1 MICFTRIPLKDFIKK
16 HNPQEPKKE
25 TIENFEKE
33 INNLLENAPKQD
45 DEEFQKNEINKFLKN
60 TYGYDCNTYKKVDSA
75 IYVDGEVRVLIEVKA
90 LNNRNEFP
98 KNRENPISKAFCQM
112 VLYFL
117 EEIEKEKNNSLK
129 HTIICNAHEFF
140 LFDCKDLLFLKEDKR
155 IKDFY
160 KKCAKKEGTDSSKPK
175 FYKDLEQ
182 YLQEDF
188 QGELRYTHF
197 NLSNYDPK
205 ELPLIYQVLS
215 QEVLL
220 KQRKTLDANTLN
232 KDFYEELLYILGL
245 EEQNDKG
252 KILIKPSRTQN
263 SLSAALKK
271 KYENLDDEEVMAL
284 LIAWNNRI
292 LFLRLLESL
301 LISFKHFEKPF
312 LTTENFKD
320 FNALNTLFFEVLAKK
335 NSERSL
341 NKEDKILE
349 KIPYLNSSLFD
360 QTPLELKGHEIR
372 LLENKKLELYQNSVL
387 KKHENYQEKKEL
399 PLLKYLFEFLR
410 LYKFTTT
417 PKDIKDNT
425 DTSESRLINPSVLGL
440 VFEKLNGYKEGSFY
454 TPSFI
459 TSYMCKESITPIV
472 LDKFNAIY
480 QWDCENLKALREKID
495 RNFSNEKAKEY
506 LNTLLT
512 LRICDPAVGSG
523 HFLVSALNEMVLIAY
538 ELGLIASLYRHE
550 LRLENDEIIIHH
562 AQTGEI
568 FNYKKPHS
576 ENDPHHQI
584 QKELFELK
592 KDIIEN
598 CLFGVDINPNSC
610 EITKLRLW
618 IELLKYSYYIFEK
631 GKNTNN
637 LETLPNIDINI
648 KCANSLVSRFA
659 LKDKALL
666 KTEKNKNLE
675 YYIAE
680 YKELVKIYKD
690 PKILESLTR
699 PIKDSNAVRKYAKE
713 RLYQELAQNP
723 NKDFKK
729 ALNDRIEKIKEAF
742 KLTLEPPQKE
752 LKFKKFLKEH
762 LELYGK
768 SILEEA
774 NDNGLELEALALEK
788 KMAHEGL
795 FHDYTPYPKLD
806 KTDKVV
812 GLEHF
817 NRYVLTSY
825 KDLQDE
831 NERYANALEWR
842 FEFPEVLN
850 DEGDF
855 LGFDCIIG
863 NPPYIRQEHIK
874 DLKPLL
880 QKQYQDFY
888 NSTADIY
895 TYFFA
900 LAYHLLKEKGFNAF
914 ITSNKYARAK
924 YGAKLR
930 ELLLKKTTLV
940 SYMEL
945 NALKVFESAAV
956 DTSIMSFIKQ
966 TPPKES
972 DFEYYEPTPNDKDDL
987 KSTPHLPMKQNALS
1001 TESFIFANATLLDL
1015 RDKIESVGTP
1025 LKDWDIQINYGIKT
1039 GANEAFI
1046 IPTEKREE
1054 ILKNC
1059 DDAQKDERGM
1069 SERERTKE
1077 LIKPI
1082 LRGKDIKRYSY
1093 EWADLWVII
1102 AKFGSHEF
1110 LEVEYPT
1117 IYNHLLQ
1124 YKDQLEQRGQCRYS
1138 RGPQNSNKPYP
1149 GQHHWLELDNNP
1161 KDSYLQD
1168 FEKEKIVYGEIVQE
1182 PRFYLD
1188 NGECELGVFYAE
1200 ATSFILTGEHLRYLL
1215 GMLHSKLITFA
1226 FKTFYAGGGLGESGY
1241 RYKKAFIERLPIPQ
1255 ITEKNQELADKITD
1269 GAKQILALKAKDPK
1283 ANTQGLEKEI
1293 DALVYQLYHLTD
1305 EEIKTIENG
1314 Q

>member
-1 MICFTRIPLKDFIKK
+1 MIRFAPIPLKDFIKPY
-16 HNPQEPKKE
+16 NPQEPKKE

-33 INNLLENAPKQD
+33 INSLLENAPRRN
-45 DEEFQKNEINKFLKN
+45 DEEFQKNEINKFLGKI
-60 TYGYDCNTYKKVDSA
+60 YGYDCNTNEKVDSA
-75 IYVDGEVRVLIEVKA
+75 IYVGEKPWVLIEVKS
-90 LNNRNEFP
+90 LSNKTEFP
-98 KNRENPISKAFCQM
+98 KDRKNPLSKAFCQM

-117 EEIEKEKNNSLK
+117 KENEKNNSLK
-129 HTIICNAHEFF
+129 HAIICNAHEFF
-140 LFDCKDLLFLKEDKR
+140 FFDCRDLLLFQNDKR
-155 IKDFY
+155 INKFY
-160 KKCAKKEGTDSSKPK
+160 KNWAKNEGTDPSKPK

-182 YLQEDF
+182 YLKTDF
-188 QGELRYTHF
+188 KGELRYTHF
-197 NLSNYDPK
+197 NLSDDVK

-252 KILIKPSRTQN
+252 KTLIKPSHTKN
-263 SLSAALKK
+263 SLSDVLKK
-271 KYENLDDEEVMAL
+271 CYNNLDDEEVMAL

-301 LISFKHFEKPF
+301 LISFKHFEESF
-312 LTTENFKD
+312 LTTDNFKD
-320 FNALNTLFFEVLAKK
+320 FNALNNLFFEVLAKK
-335 NSERSL
+335 NNERL
-341 NKEDKILE
+341 DKKDNILG

-360 QTPLELKGHEIR
+360 KTPLESKGHEIKS
-372 LLENKKLELYQNSVL
+372 LDNYPLEIHSKSVL
-387 KKHENYQEKKEL
+387 KKDENYQKEKDL
-399 PLLKYLFEFLR
+399 PLLKYLFAFLR
-410 LYKFTTT
+410 VYDFTTT

-425 DTSESRLINPSVLGL
+425 NTSESRLINPSVLGL

-459 TSYMCKESITPIV
+459 TSYMCKESIKTIV
-472 LDKFNAIY
+472 LDKFNQKYNIE
-480 QWDCENLKALREKID
+480 CEKLEELKNYLKNDSYKEDKR
-495 RNFSNEKAKEY
+495 KEY
-506 LNTLLT
+506 LQFLLT
-512 LRICDPAVGSG
+512 LRVCDPAVGSG

-538 ELGLIASLYRHE
+538 KLGLITSLYRHE

-562 AQTGEI
+562 APTGEI
-568 FNYKKPHS
+568 FNYTKPHS
-576 ENDPHHQI
+576 ENDPNHQI

-592 KDIIEN
+592 KSIIEN

-618 IELLKYSYYIFEK
+618 IELLKYSYYLFEE
-631 GKNTNN
+631 GKNTNA

-648 KCANSLVSRFA
+648 KCGNSLISRFA

-666 KTEKNKNLE
+666 KNEKNQNLE
-675 YYIAE
+675 YSIAE

-690 PKILESLTR
+690 PKILETLTH

-713 RLYQELAQNP
+713 RLYQELEQNP
-723 NKDFKK
+723 NQDFKK
-729 ALNDRIEKIKEAF
+729 ALNDRIEKVKEVF
-742 KLTLEPPQKE
+742 KLTLEPSSKE

-762 LELYGK
+762 LELYGR
-768 SILEEA
+768 SILEET
-774 NDNGLELEALALEK
+774 NYNGLELEALALEK
-788 KMAHEGL
+788 QMASL
-795 FHDYTPYPKLD
+795 FNDYRPYPKLD
-806 KTDKVV
+806 KSDKVV

-825 KDLQDE
+825 KNLQDE

-880 QKQYQDFY
+880 EKQYQDFY
-888 NSTADIY
+888 NSTADLY

-930 ELLLKKTTLV
+930 EWLLKKTTLV

-945 NALKVFESAAV
+945 NALKVFESATV

-966 TPPKES
+966 TPSKES
-972 DFEYYEPTPNDKDDL
+972 RFKYYEPTPNDGNDL
-987 KSTPHLPMKQNALS
+987 KSAHSLPMRQNALS
-1001 TESFIFANATLLDL
+1001 TESFIFANTTLLDL
-1015 RDKIESVGTP
+1015 RDKMEGIGTP

-1054 ILKNC
+1054 ILNACKT
-1059 DDAQKDERGM
+1059 QEERK
-1069 SERERTKE
+1069 RTE
-1077 LIKPI
+1077 ALIKPV

-1093 EWADLWVII
+1093 EWAGEWVINTHNGYTSNLKSKIPPIDIEKTPALKAHLDSHYDII
-1102 AKFGSHEF
+1102 ATRCDQGDTPYHLRNCAY
-1110 LEVEYPT
+1110 LE
-1117 IYNHLLQ
+1117 
-1124 YKDQLEQRGQCRYS
+1124 
-1138 RGPQNSNKPYP
+1138 
-1149 GQHHWLELDNNP
+1149 
-1161 KDSYLQD
+1161 D
-1168 FEKEKIVYGEIVQE
+1168 FEKEKIVYPCIMAKE
-1182 PRFYLD
+1182 PCFVYEEK
-1188 NGECELGVFYAE
+1188 GFYAP
-1200 ATSFILTGEHLRYLL
+1200 APANIITGDKTEIKYITALL
-1215 GMLHSKLITFA
+1215 NSKCIYFA
-1226 FKTFYAGGGLGESGY
+1226 MRKFYMGGGIEGEL
-1241 RYKKAFIERLPIPQ
+1241 KTNNLEKIPIPQ
-1255 ITEKNQELADKITD
+1255 ITEKNQELARKITD
-1269 GAKQILALKAKDPK
+1269 GAEQILQTKEKDPK
-1283 ANTQGLEKEI
+1283 ANTLELEKEI
-1293 DALVYQLYHLTD
+1293 DALVYQLYNLTD

>member
-1 MICFTRIPLKDFIKK
+1 MIFTHIPLKDFIKK
-16 HNPQEPKKE
+16 YNPPTPTKE

-33 INNLLENAPKQD
+33 INSLLENVPRQD

-60 TYGYDCNTYKKVDSA
+60 AYGYDCNTNKKVDSA

-90 LNNRNEFP
+90 LDNKTEFP
-98 KNRENPISKAFCQM
+98 KNRENPLSKAFCQM

-155 IKDFY
+155 IKKFY
-160 KKCAKKEGTDSSKPK
+160 ENYAKKEGTDSSKPK

-182 YLQEDF
+182 YLQKDF
-188 QGELRYTHF
+188 YGELPYTHF
-197 NLSNYDPK
+197 NLSGDFK
-205 ELPLIYQVLS
+205 KLPLIYQVLS
-215 QEVLL
+215 HEVLL

-245 EEQNDKG
+245 EEKNEKG
-252 KILIKPSRTQN
+252 KILIKPSRTKN
-263 SLSAALKK
+263 SLSDALKSS
-271 KYENLDDEEVMAL
+271 YNNLDDEEVMAL

-301 LISFKHFEKPF
+301 LISFKHFKEPF

-335 NSERSL
+335 NSERL
-341 NKEDKILE
+341 PEIKEDKILR

-360 QTPLELKGHEIR
+360 KTPLELKGYEIK
-372 LLENKKLELYQNSVL
+372 LLDNKKLEIYKNSVL
-387 KKHENYQEKKEL
+387 KKHEDYQKDKPL
-399 PLLKYLFEFLR
+399 PLLEYFFKFLR

-417 PKDIKDNT
+417 PEDIKDNT

-459 TSYMCKESITPIV
+459 TSYMCKESITTIV
-472 LDKFNAIY
+472 LDKFNATY

-506 LNTLLT
+506 LQLLLT
-512 LRICDPAVGSG
+512 LRVCDPAVGSG

-538 ELGLIASLYRHE
+538 KLGLIASLYRYD
-550 LRLENDEIIIHH
+550 LKLENDEIIIH
-562 AQTGEI
+562 TPEDKVFKYTI
-568 FNYKKPHS
+568 PPR

-592 KDIIEN
+592 KSIIEN

-648 KCANSLVSRFA
+648 KCANSLIFNFPLNSNLTIGQTLEFS
-659 LKDKALL
+659 
-666 KTEKNKNLE
+666 KNLKAE
-675 YYIAE
+675 IKE
-680 YKELVKIYKD
+680 YKNSVMLYKEGLGEKT
-690 PKILESLTR
+690 KILQNIAKLKSLITNYFIEQHQAKKHLKESL
-699 PIKDSNAVRKYAKE
+699 
-713 RLYQELAQNP
+713 
-723 NKDFKK
+723 K
-729 ALNDRIEKIKEAF
+729 AFISEYGDEVFDLSTAFGMEMLKIARHNNYKF
-742 KLTLEPPQKE
+742 TPTLESMKPSPIGVEANRLLIKIRE
-752 LKFKKFLKEH
+752 CYE
-762 LELYGK
+762 
-768 SILEEA
+768 ILE
-774 NDNGLELEALALEK
+774 NLRNSK
-788 KMAHEGL
+788 
-795 FHDYTPYPKLD
+795 
-806 KTDKVV
+806 
-812 GLEHF
+812 
-817 NRYVLTSY
+817 
-825 KDLQDE
+825 
-831 NERYANALEWR
+831 ALEWR

-863 NPPYIRQEHIK
+863 NPPYIRQEQIK
-874 DLKPLL
+874 DIKPLL
-880 QKQYQDFY
+880 EKQYQDFY

-900 LAYHLLKEKGFNAF
+900 LSFQLLKEKGFSAF

-930 ELLLKKTTLV
+930 EWLLKKTTIV

-956 DTSIMSFIKQ
+956 DTSIMNFIKQ

-972 DFEYYEPTPNDKDDL
+972 DFKYYEPTPNDKDDL
-987 KSTPHLPMKQNALS
+987 KSTPSLLMKQNALL

-1046 IPTEKREE
+1046 IPTEKRDE

-1059 DDAQKDERGM
+1059 DDLQKDEKGM
-1069 SERERTKE
+1069 SERERTIE

-1093 EWADLWVII
+1093 EWAGEWLINTHNGYTSATKSKIPPIDIEKYPATKAHLDAHYDTI
-1102 AKFGSHEF
+1102 ATRCDQGDTPYHLRNCAY
-1110 LEVEYPT
+1110 LE
-1117 IYNHLLQ
+1117 
-1124 YKDQLEQRGQCRYS
+1124 
-1138 RGPQNSNKPYP
+1138 
-1149 GQHHWLELDNNP
+1149 
-1161 KDSYLQD
+1161 D

-1188 NGECELGVFYAE
+1188 NGECGLGYFYAE

-1241 RYKKAFIERLPIPQ
+1241 RYKKAFIERLPIPK
-1255 ITEKNQELADKITD
+1255 ITEKNQELARKITD
-1269 GAKQILALKAKDPK
+1269 GAKAILEAKEKDPK
-1283 ANTQGLEKEI
+1283 ANTQKLEKEI
-1293 DALVYQLYHLTD
+1293 DALVYQLYNLTD
-1305 EEIKTIENG
+1305 EEIKIIEDG

>member
-1 MICFTRIPLKDFIKK
+1 MMSFARISLKDFIKK
-16 HNPQEPKKE
+16 YNPPTPTKE

-33 INNLLENAPKQD
+33 INSLLENAPRQD

-60 TYGYDCNTYKKVDSA
+60 AYGYDCNTSEKVDSA
-75 IYVDGEVRVLIEVKA
+75 IYVDKEVRVLIEVKA

-98 KNRENPISKAFCQM
+98 KNRENPLSKAFCQM

-140 LFDCKDLLFLKEDKR
+140 LFDCRDFYALFQNNKR
-155 IKDFY
+155 ITDFY
-160 KKCAKKEGTDSSKPK
+160 KYCAKKEGTDTSTKR
-175 FYKDLEQ
+175 FYSDLEE
-182 YLQEDF
+182 YLKKDF
-188 QGELRYTHF
+188 KGELRYTYF
-197 NLSNYDPK
+197 NLNDDFK

-220 KQRKTLDANTLN
+220 KQKKTLDANTLN

-245 EEQNDKG
+245 EEKNEKG
-252 KILIKPSRTQN
+252 KTLIKPSRTQN
-263 SLSAALKK
+263 SLSDALKK
-271 KYENLDDEEVMAL
+271 QYKDLDDEEVMAL

-301 LISFKHFEKPF
+301 LISFEHFEKEKSF
-312 LTTENFKD
+312 LTTGNFKD

-335 NSERSL
+335 NNERL
-341 NKEDKILE
+341 PEIKEDKILD

-360 QTPLELKGHEIR
+360 KTPLESKGYEIK
-372 LLENKKLELYQNSVL
+372 LLNNEPLEIYPKSVL
-387 KKHENYQEKKEL
+387 KKDKDYQKEKAL
-399 PLLKYLFEFLR
+399 PLLEYLFEFLCV
-410 LYKFTTT
+410 YDFTTT

-425 DTSESRLINPSVLGL
+425 NNSESRLINPSVLGL

-472 LDKFNAIY
+472 LDKFNQTYKIE
-480 QWDCENLKALREKID
+480 CENLKELKNYLKNSYKEDKR
-495 RNFSNEKAKEY
+495 KEY

-512 LRICDPAVGSG
+512 LRVCDPAVGSG
-523 HFLVSALNEMVLIAY
+523 HFLVSALNEMVWIAY
-538 ELGLIASLYRHE
+538 ELGLIASLYRYD
-550 LRLENDEIIIHH
+550 LKLENDEIIIH
-562 AQTGEI
+562 TPENKI
-568 FNYKKPHS
+568 FNYTIPHS
-576 ENDPHHQI
+576 ENDPHHHI

-618 IELLKYSYYIFEK
+618 IELLKYSYYIFEE

-648 KCANSLVSRFA
+648 KCANSLISRFNLNDD
-659 LKDKALL
+659 LKKIPNI
-666 KTEKNKNLE
+666 KQK
-675 YYIAE
+675 IQE
-680 YKELVKIYKD
+680 YKDLVAQYKD
-690 PKILESLTR
+690 PNPLYPLNKQDLINKIQDLKNTFSLTL
-699 PIKDSNAVRKYAKE
+699 KDPKTKA
-713 RLYQELAQNP
+713 ELE
-723 NKDFKK
+723 K
-729 ALNDRIEKIKEAF
+729 AIEKHITKYNDFALDDKSLLDGLDMGVRVKNLFGTLKLSPKEEEEAF
-742 KLTLEPPQKE
+742 AS
-752 LKFKKFLKEH
+752 
-762 LELYGK
+762 YGR
-768 SILEEA
+768 IR
-774 NDNGLELEALALEK
+774 ALRK
-788 KMAHEGL
+788 
-795 FHDYTPYPKLD
+795 KLD
-806 KTDKVV
+806 DALS
-812 GLEHF
+812 GGEYH
-817 NRYVLTSY
+817 
-825 KDLQDE
+825 
-831 NERYANALEWR
+831 NAFEWR
-842 FEFPEVLN
+842 FEFPEVLD
-850 DEGDF
+850 DEGNF

-880 QKQYQDFY
+880 EKQYQDFY

-900 LAYHLLKEKGFNAF
+900 LSYHLLKEKGFSAF

-930 ELLLKKTTLV
+930 EWLLKKTTIV

-956 DTSIMSFIKQ
+956 DTSIIHFIKQ
-966 TPPKES
+966 PPLKES
-972 DFEYYEPTPNDKDDL
+972 VFNYYEPTPNDKDDL
-987 KSTPHLPMKQNALS
+987 KSTPHLSMKQNALS

-1025 LKDWDIQINYGIKT
+1025 LKDWGIQIYRGILT
-1039 GANEAFI
+1039 GCNEAFI
-1046 IPTEKREE
+1046 IPTEKRDE
-1054 ILKNC
+1054 ILNACKT
-1059 DDAQKDERGM
+1059 QE
-1069 SERERTKE
+1069 ERERTE
-1077 LIKPI
+1077 ALIKPI

-1093 EWADLWVII
+1093 EWAHLWVINTHNGYTSAPKSKIPPIDI
-1102 AKFGSHEF
+1102 AK
-1110 LEVEYPT
+1110 YPT
-1117 IYNHLLQ
+1117 IKAHLDAH
-1124 YKDQLEQRGQCRYS
+1124 YDAIATRCDQGDTPYHLRNCAYLE
-1138 RGPQNSNKPYP
+1138 
-1149 GQHHWLELDNNP
+1149 
-1161 KDSYLQD
+1161 D

-1269 GAKQILALKAKDPK
+1269 CAERILKSKEKDPK
-1283 ANTQGLEKEI
+1283 ANTQRLEKEI
-1293 DALVYQLYHLTD
+1293 DALVYQLYNLTD
-1305 EEIKTIENG
+1305 EEIKIIENG

>member
-1 MICFTRIPLKDFIKK
+1 MISFTHIPLKDFIKK

-33 INNLLENAPKQD
+33 INSLLENAPRQD
-45 DEEFQKNEINKFLKN
+45 DEEFQKNEINSFLKN
-60 TYGYDCNTYKKVDSA
+60 TYGYKCNPYKKVDSA

-90 LNNRNEFP
+90 LANKTEFP
-98 KNRENPISKAFCQM
+98 KDRQNPLSKAFCQM
-112 VLYFL
+112 VFYFL
-117 EEIEKEKNNSLK
+117 KEIKNNNSLK
-129 HTIICNAHEFF
+129 HAIICNAHEFF
-140 LFDCKDLLFLKEDKR
+140 LFDCKDLLFLSKDKR
-155 IKDFY
+155 ITKLHED
-160 KKCAKKEGTDSSKPK
+160 CAKKEGTDPSTKR
-175 FYKDLEQ
+175 FYSDLEE
-182 YLQEDF
+182 YLKKDF
-188 QGELRYTHF
+188 KGELRYTHF
-197 NLSNYDPK
+197 NLSGYDPK
-205 ELPLIYQVLS
+205 ELIYQVLS
-215 QEVLL
+215 HEVLL

-252 KILIKPSRTQN
+252 KILIKQSHTKN
-263 SLSAALKK
+263 SLSDALKEQYK
-271 KYENLDDEEVMAL
+271 NLDDEEVMAL

-301 LISFKHFEKPF
+301 LISFNHFEKPF
-312 LTTENFKD
+312 LTIENFTN

-335 NSERSL
+335 NNERSKEI
-341 NKEDKILE
+341 KEDEILQ

-360 QTPLELKGHEIR
+360 KTPLELKGHEIK
-372 LLENKKLELYQNSVL
+372 LLDNKSLEIYPKSVF
-387 KKHENYQEKKEL
+387 KKHEKYKNKEDL
-399 PLLKYLFEFLR
+399 PLLKYLFTFLR
-410 LYKFTTT
+410 VYKFTTT
-417 PKDIKDNT
+417 PEDIKDNK

-459 TSYMCKESITPIV
+459 TSYMCSESITPIV
-472 LDKFNAIY
+472 LDKFNQEYNIE
-480 QWDCENLKALREKID
+480 CEKLEELKNYLKNNYNYKEDKR
-495 RNFSNEKAKEY
+495 KEY
-506 LNTLLT
+506 LQLLLA

-523 HFLVSALNEMVLIAY
+523 HFLVSALNEMVRVAY
-538 ELGLIASLYRHE
+538 ELGLITSLPLDATLE
-550 LRLENDEIIIHH
+550 LENDEILIKISNKPF
-562 AQTGEI
+562 I
-568 FNYKKPHS
+568 YKHPSS
-576 ENDPHHQI
+576 EKEQSHQI

-592 KDIIEN
+592 KSIIEN

-618 IELLKYSYYIFEK
+618 IELLKYSYYIFEE
-631 GKNTNN
+631 GKNTNA

-648 KCANSLVSRFA
+648 KCGNSLISRFA

-666 KTEKNKNLE
+666 KTKKNQNLE
-675 YYIAE
+675 YSIAE

-690 PKILESLTR
+690 PKILETLTH

-713 RLYQELAQNP
+713 RLYQELKQNP

-729 ALNDRIEKIKEAF
+729 ALNDRIEKIKKAF
-742 KLTLEPPQKE
+742 KLTLEPPPKE

-768 SILEEA
+768 SILEEI
-774 NDNGLELEALALEK
+774 NYNGLELEALALEK
-788 KMAHEGL
+788 QMASEKL
-795 FHDYTPYPKLD
+795 FHDYRPYPKLD
-806 KTDKVV
+806 KSDRVV

-817 NRYVLTSY
+817 NLYVLTSY

-842 FEFPEVLN
+842 FEFPEVLD

-863 NPPYIRQEHIK
+863 NPPYIRQEQIK

-900 LAYHLLKEKGFNAF
+900 LSYHLLKEKGFNAF

-930 ELLLKKTTLV
+930 ELLLKKTTIV

-945 NALKVFESAAV
+945 NALKVFESATV
-956 DTSIMSFIKQ
+956 DTSIMNFIKQ

-972 DFEYYEPTPNDKDDL
+972 EFKYYEPTPDDKNDL
-987 KSTPHLPMKQNALS
+987 KSTRTLSMRQNALS

-1015 RDKIESVGTP
+1015 RDKMESVGTP
-1025 LKDWDIQINYGIKT
+1025 LKDWDIQIYRGILT

-1046 IPTEKREE
+1046 ITTEKREE
-1054 ILKNC
+1054 ILNACKT
-1059 DDAQKDERGM
+1059 QEERK
-1069 SERERTKE
+1069 RTE
-1077 LIKPI
+1077 ALIKPI

-1093 EWADLWVII
+1093 EWAHLWVIATFPSLKLDIDDYPSLKTYLSQFRPRIDQSGEKDCRKKTNNQWFETQDTI
-1102 AKFGSHEF
+1102 AYHE
-1110 LEVEYPT
+1110 
-1117 IYNHLLQ
+1117 
-1124 YKDQLEQRGQCRYS
+1124 
-1138 RGPQNSNKPYP
+1138 
-1149 GQHHWLELDNNP
+1149 
-1161 KDSYLQD
+1161 D
-1168 FEKEKIVYGEIVQE
+1168 FEKEKIVWASVGFVEYCMIPGLLI
-1182 PRFYLD
+1182 LD
-1188 NGECELGVFYAE
+1188 TNYFFEVSKFGN
-1200 ATSFILTGEHLRYLL
+1200 TKNYLL
-1215 GMLHSKLITFA
+1215 GLLNSKLLTFWLKAKNTPLGDMGAYRNYKYNIMELPMVKITA
-1226 FKTFYAGGGLGESGY
+1226 KN
-1241 RYKKAFIERLPIPQ
+1241 KKI
-1255 ITEKNQELADKITD
+1255 ADKITD
-1269 GAKQILALKAKDPK
+1269 GAEQILALKEKDSK
-1283 ANTQGLEKEI
+1283 ANTQKLEKEI

-1305 EEIKTIENG
+1305 EEIKIIEER
-1314 Q
+1314 QETKSD

>member
-1 MICFTRIPLKDFIKK
+1 MIRFTRILLKDFIKK
-16 HNPQEPKKE
+16 YNPPTPTKE

-33 INNLLENAPKQD
+33 INSLLENVPRQD
-45 DEEFQKNEINKFLKN
+45 DEEFQKNEINSFLKN
-60 TYGYDCNTYKKVDSA
+60 AYGYRCNTHKKVDSA
-75 IYVDGEVRVLIEVKA
+75 IYVDGEVQVLIEVKA
-90 LNNRNEFP
+90 LDKKTEFP
-98 KNRENPISKAFCQM
+98 KNKENPLSKAFCQM

-117 EEIEKEKNNSLK
+117 EEREKEKNNSLK

-140 LFDCKDLLFLKEDKR
+140 LFDCKDLLFLNEDKR
-155 IKDFY
+155 IKKFY
-160 KKCAKKEGTDSSKPK
+160 KNYAQKESTDSSKPR
-175 FYKDLEQ
+175 FYEDLES
-182 YLQEDF
+182 YLKEDF
-188 QGELRYTHF
+188 QGKLRYTYF
-197 NLSNYDPK
+197 NLNDDFK

-220 KQRKTLDANTLN
+220 KQKKTLDANTLN

-245 EEQNDKG
+245 EEKNEKG
-252 KILIKPSRTQN
+252 KILIKPSRTRN
-263 SLSAALKK
+263 SLSYALKEQYK
-271 KYENLDDEEVMAL
+271 NLDDEEVMAL

-301 LISFKHFEKPF
+301 LISFKHFENPF
-312 LTTENFKD
+312 LTIENFKD
-320 FNALNTLFFEVLAKK
+320 FKDLNTLFFEVLAKK

-360 QTPLELKGHEIR
+360 KTPLELKGYEIR
-372 LLENKKLELYQNSVL
+372 FLENKKLELYQKSVI
-387 KKHENYQEKKEL
+387 KKDENYQKEKDWT
-399 PLLKYLFEFLR
+399 LLEYLFEFLR
-410 LYKFTTT
+410 LYDFTTT
-417 PKDIKDNT
+417 PKDIKDNQNK
-425 DTSESRLINPSVLGL
+425 SESRLINPSVLGL

-459 TSYMCKESITPIV
+459 TSYMCKESIESIV
-472 LDKFNAIY
+472 LDKFNQTYNIK
-480 QWDCENLKALREKID
+480 CEKLKELKNYFKDNYSYKENKR
-495 RNFSNEKAKEY
+495 KEY

-538 ELGLIASLYRHE
+538 KLGLIASLP
-550 LRLENDEIIIHH
+550 LDATLKLENDEILIKIS
-562 AQTGEI
+562 
-568 FNYKKPHS
+568 NKPFIYTCPTEQNQS
-576 ENDPHHQI
+576 HQI
-584 QKELFELK
+584 QKELFNLK

-631 GKNTNN
+631 GKNTNA

-648 KCANSLVSRFA
+648 KCANSLISRFA

-690 PKILESLTR
+690 PKILESLTH
-699 PIKDSNAVRKYAKE
+699 PIKDSDAVGKYAKE

-850 DEGDF
+850 DEGNF

-888 NSTADIY
+888 NSSSDIY

-900 LAYHLLKEKGFNAF
+900 LAFNLLKEKGFSAF

-930 ELLLKKTTLV
+930 EWLLKKTTIV

-945 NALKVFESAAV
+945 NALKVFESATV
-956 DTSIMSFIKQ
+956 DTSIMNFIKQ
-966 TPPKES
+966 APLKES
-972 DFEYYEPTPNDKDDL
+972 GFKYYEPTPDDKNDL
-987 KSTPHLPMKQNALS
+987 KSTPSLLMRQNALQ
-1001 TESFIFANATLLDL
+1001 TESFIFANTTLLDL
-1015 RDKIESVGTP
+1015 RDKMEKSGTP
-1025 LKDWDIQINYGIKT
+1025 LKDWGIQIYRGILT
-1039 GANEAFI
+1039 GCNEAFI
-1046 IPTEKREE
+1046 IPTEKRDE

-1059 DDAQKDERGM
+1059 DDAQKDEKGM

-1093 EWADLWVII
+1093 EWADLWVIATFPSVKLDIDDYPSLKTYLSQFRPKIDQSGEKGCRKKTSNQWFETQDTI
-1102 AKFGSHEF
+1102 AYHG
-1110 LEVEYPT
+1110 
-1117 IYNHLLQ
+1117 
-1124 YKDQLEQRGQCRYS
+1124 
-1138 RGPQNSNKPYP
+1138 
-1149 GQHHWLELDNNP
+1149 
-1161 KDSYLQD
+1161 D
-1168 FEKEKIVYGEIVQE
+1168 FEKEKIVWASVGFVEYCMIPGLLI
-1182 PRFYLD
+1182 LD
-1188 NGECELGVFYAE
+1188 TNYFFEVSKFGN
-1200 ATSFILTGEHLRYLL
+1200 TKNYLL
-1215 GMLHSKLITFA
+1215 GLLNSKLLTFWLKLKNTPLGDIGAYRNYKYNIMELPMVKITA
-1226 FKTFYAGGGLGESGY
+1226 KN
-1241 RYKKAFIERLPIPQ
+1241 KKI
-1255 ITEKNQELADKITD
+1255 ADKVTD
-1269 GAKQILALKAKDPK
+1269 CAERILKSKEKDPK
-1283 ANTQGLEKEI
+1283 ANTQELEKEI

-1305 EEIKTIENG
+1305 EEIKTIEDG

>member
-1 MICFTRIPLKDFIKK
+1 MIRFAHISLKDFIKK
-16 HNPQEPKKE
+16 HNPQTPTKE

-33 INNLLENAPKQD
+33 INSLLENAPRQD

-60 TYGYDCNTYKKVDSA
+60 TYGYDCNTSKKVDSA

-90 LNNRNEFP
+90 LDKKTEFP
-98 KNRENPISKAFCQM
+98 KNRENPLSKAFCQM

-140 LFDCKDLLFLKEDKR
+140 LFDCRDLLLFKEDKR
-155 IKDFY
+155 IKKFY
-160 KKCAKKEGTDSSKPK
+160 DNWAKNEGTDSSKPK
-175 FYKDLEQ
+175 FYKDLEE
-182 YLQEDF
+182 YLKKDF
-188 QGELRYTHF
+188 EGELPYTHF
-197 NLSNYDPK
+197 NLSDDFK
-205 ELPLIYQVLS
+205 EFPLIYQVLS
-215 QEVLL
+215 HEVLL

-245 EEQNDKG
+245 EEQNEKG
-252 KILIKPSRTQN
+252 KILIKPSRTEN
-263 SLSAALKK
+263 SLSDALKK
-271 KYENLDDEEVMAL
+271 CYNNLDDEEVMAL
-284 LIAWNNRI
+284 LIAYNNRI

-312 LTTENFKD
+312 LTTENFND
-320 FNALNTLFFEVLAKK
+320 FNALNNLFFEVLAKK
-335 NSERSL
+335 NNERSKEI
-341 NKEDKILE
+341 KEDKILG

-360 QTPLELKGHEIR
+360 KTPLELKGYEIK
-372 LLENKKLELYQNSVL
+372 LLDNKKLEIYKNSVL
-387 KKHENYQEKKEL
+387 KKHEDYQEKKAL
-399 PLLKYLFEFLR
+399 PLLEYFFKFLR

-417 PKDIKDNT
+417 PKDIKDKI

-472 LDKFNAIY
+472 LDKFNQTYKIEC
-480 QWDCENLKALREKID
+480 DNLKELKNYLKNSYKEDKR
-495 RNFSNEKAKEY
+495 KEY
-506 LNTLLT
+506 LQLLLT

-538 ELGLIASLYRHE
+538 ELGLIASLYAYD
-550 LRLENDEIIIHH
+550 LKLENDEIIIHYTP
-562 AQTGEI
+562 TGEI

-631 GKNTNN
+631 GKNTNA

-648 KCANSLVSRFA
+648 KCANSLISRFNLNDD
-659 LKDKALL
+659 LKKIPNI
-666 KTEKNKNLE
+666 KKK
-675 YYIAE
+675 IQE
-680 YKELVKIYKD
+680 YKDLVAQYKD
-690 PKILESLTR
+690 PNPLYPLNKQDLINKIQDLKNTFSLTL
-699 PIKDSNAVRKYAKE
+699 KDPKTKA
-713 RLYQELAQNP
+713 ELE
-723 NKDFKK
+723 K
-729 ALNDRIEKIKEAF
+729 AIEKHIKKYNFFALDDKSLLDGLDYFIPNLFGTPKLSPKEEEEAF
-742 KLTLEPPQKE
+742 TS
-752 LKFKKFLKEH
+752 
-762 LELYGK
+762 YGR
-768 SILEEA
+768 IR
-774 NDNGLELEALALEK
+774 ALRK
-788 KMAHEGL
+788 
-795 FHDYTPYPKLD
+795 KLD
-806 KTDKVV
+806 DALS
-812 GLEHF
+812 GREYH
-817 NRYVLTSY
+817 
-825 KDLQDE
+825 
-831 NERYANALEWR
+831 NAFEWR

-880 QKQYQDFY
+880 EKQYQDFY

-900 LAYHLLKEKGFNAF
+900 LAFHLLKEKGFSAF

-930 ELLLKKTTLV
+930 EWLLKKTTIV

-966 TPPKES
+966 PPPKES
-972 DFEYYEPTPNDKDDL
+972 DFNYYEPTPNDKNDL
-987 KSTPHLPMKQNALS
+987 KSARTLSMRQNALS

-1015 RDKIESVGTP
+1015 RDKMESVGTP
-1025 LKDWDIQINYGIKT
+1025 LKDWDIQIYRGILT

-1046 IPTEKREE
+1046 ITTEKREE
-1054 ILKNC
+1054 ILNACKT
-1059 DDAQKDERGM
+1059 QEERK
-1069 SERERTKE
+1069 RTE
-1077 LIKPI
+1077 TLIKPV

-1093 EWADLWVII
+1093 EWAGEWII
-1102 AKFGSHEF
+1102 FIPWHFPNTDNPKNMGENEQDFSIH
-1110 LEVEYPT
+1110 YPI
-1117 IYNHLLQ
+1117 IYAHLLSH
-1124 YKDQLEQRGQCRYS
+1124 KDELLKRNKDETGKRYEWYCLQR
-1138 RGPQNSNKPYP
+1138 
-1149 GQHHWLELDNNP
+1149 WAA
-1161 KDSYLQD
+1161 SYYQE

-1188 NGECELGVFYAE
+1188 NGECELGYFYAE

-1241 RYKKAFIERLPIPQ
+1241 RYKKAFIERLPIPK
-1255 ITEKNQELADKITD
+1255 ITPQNQELARKITD
-1269 GAKQILALKAKDPK
+1269 GAEQILALKEKDPK
-1283 ANTQGLEKEI
+1283 ANTQRLEKEI
-1293 DALVYQLYHLTD
+1293 DALIYRLYNLTD
-1305 EEIKTIENG
+1305 EEIKIIEDG

>member
-1 MICFTRIPLKDFIKK
+1 MIRFAHISLKDFIKK
-16 HNPQEPKKE
+16 HNPQTPTKE

-33 INNLLENAPKQD
+33 INSLLENAPRQD

-60 TYGYDCNTYKKVDSA
+60 TYGYDCNTRKKVDST
-75 IYVDGEVRVLIEVKA
+75 IYVDGEVQVLIEVKA
-90 LNNRNEFP
+90 LNKKTEFP
-98 KNRENPISKAFCQM
+98 KNRENPLSKAFCQM

-155 IKDFY
+155 IKKFY
-160 KKCAKKEGTDSSKPK
+160 DNYAKKEGTDSSKPK

-197 NLSNYDPK
+197 NLSSYDLK

-220 KQRKTLDANTLN
+220 KQGKTLDANMLN
-232 KDFYEELLYILGL
+232 KDFYKELLYILGL

-301 LISFKHFEKPF
+301 LISFNHFEKPF

-335 NSERSL
+335 NNERLSEI
-341 NKEDKILE
+341 KEDKILG

-360 QTPLELKGHEIR
+360 KTPLELKGYEIK
-372 LLENKKLELYQNSVL
+372 LLDNKKLEIYKNSVL
-387 KKHENYQEKKEL
+387 KKHENYQKDEL
-399 PLLKYLFEFLR
+399 PLLEYFFKFLR
-410 LYKFTTT
+410 VYKFTTT

-425 DTSESRLINPSVLGL
+425 DTSESCLINPSVLGL

-480 QWDCENLKALREKID
+480 QWGCKDLEALKGKID

-512 LRICDPAVGSG
+512 LRVCDPAVGSG
-523 HFLVSALNEMVLIAY
+523 HFLVSALNEMVWVAY
-538 ELGLIASLYRHE
+538 KLGLIASLYRHE
-550 LRLENDEIIIHH
+550 LRLENDEIIIH
-562 AQTGEI
+562 TPEDKI
-568 FNYKKPHS
+568 FNYTIPHS
-576 ENDPHHQI
+576 ENDPHHHI
-584 QKELFELK
+584 QKELFNLK

-631 GKNTNN
+631 GKNTNA

-648 KCANSLVSRFA
+648 KCANSLIFNFPLNSKLTIGQTLEFS
-659 LKDKALL
+659 
-666 KTEKNKNLE
+666 KNLKAE
-675 YYIAE
+675 IKE
-680 YKELVKIYKD
+680 YKNSVMFYKGGLGEKA
-690 PKILESLTR
+690 KILQNIAKLKSLIINYFIEQHQAKRHLKESLKAFISEYGDGIFDISTAFGMEMLKIAR
-699 PIKDSNAVRKYAKE
+699 HKDNNYKFVPTLTKKQPSPIGVEAN
-713 RLYQELAQNP
+713 RLL
-723 NKDFKK
+723 
-729 ALNDRIEKIKEAF
+729 IKIKECYE
-742 KLTLEPPQKE
+742 TLEN
-752 LKFKKFLKEH
+752 LKN
-762 LELYGK
+762 
-768 SILEEA
+768 S
-774 NDNGLELEALALEK
+774 
-788 KMAHEGL
+788 
-795 FHDYTPYPKLD
+795 
-806 KTDKVV
+806 KT
-812 GLEHF
+812 
-817 NRYVLTSY
+817 
-825 KDLQDE
+825 
-831 NERYANALEWR
+831 LEWR
-842 FEFPEVLN
+842 FEFPEVLD

-863 NPPYIRQEHIK
+863 NPPYIRQEQIK

-900 LAYHLLKEKGFNAF
+900 LSYHLLKEKGFNAF

-930 ELLLKKTTLV
+930 ELLLKKTTIV

-945 NALKVFESAAV
+945 NALKVFESATV

-966 TPPKES
+966 DPSKES
-972 DFEYYEPTPNDKDDL
+972 VFKYYEPTENDKENL
-987 KSTPHLPMKQNALS
+987 KNTPSLLMKQNALS
-1001 TESFIFANATLLDL
+1001 TESFIFANASFLDL
-1015 RDKIESVGTP
+1015 RDKMESVGTP
-1025 LKDWDIQINYGIKT
+1025 LKDWDIQIYCGILT

-1046 IPTEKREE
+1046 ITTEKREE
-1054 ILKNC
+1054 ILNACKT
-1059 DDAQKDERGM
+1059 QEERK
-1069 SERERTKE
+1069 RTE
-1077 LIKPI
+1077 TLIKPI

-1093 EWADLWVII
+1093 EWAGEWVINTHNGYTSNLKFKIPPIDIEKYPAIKAHLDSHWDTI
-1102 AKFGSHEF
+1102 ATRSDQGDTPYNLRNCAY
-1110 LEVEYPT
+1110 LE
-1117 IYNHLLQ
+1117 
-1124 YKDQLEQRGQCRYS
+1124 
-1138 RGPQNSNKPYP
+1138 
-1149 GQHHWLELDNNP
+1149 
-1161 KDSYLQD
+1161 D

-1188 NGECELGVFYAE
+1188 NGECELGYFYAG
-1200 ATSFILTGEHLRYLL
+1200 ATNFILTGEHLRYLL

-1226 FKTFYAGGGLGESGY
+1226 FKTFYAGGELGESGY
-1241 RYKKAFIERLPIPQ
+1241 RYNKAFIERLPIPQ
-1255 ITEKNQELADKITD
+1255 ITEKNQKLADKITD
-1269 GAKQILALKAKDPK
+1269 GAKAILEAKEKDPK
-1283 ANTQGLEKEI
+1283 ANTQKLEKEI
-1293 DALVYQLYHLTD
+1293 DALVYQLYNLTD
-1305 EEIKTIENG
+1305 EEIKIIENG

>member
-1 MICFTRIPLKDFIKK
+1 MDYKKLDLSNTNYPSKEQLKDFKTAFDAFLETNQQENENHHNDAFNDLLKGVFKYKVKPTKKIDSAILNDNDEVEVIIEFKALKNPNEFIKKGDLNVKALHESLLYYLTERKEGNNNLKHLILATIKELYIIDANEFEIFNKDKEIKKAFENCYDKKGNDTRTKAFYDACQKRLNELDRSLKYHHIPLK
-16 HNPQEPKKE
+16 KE
-25 TIENFEKE
+25 
-33 INNLLENAPKQD
+33 NLA
-45 DEEFQKNEINKFLKN
+45 
-60 TYGYDCNTYKKVDSA
+60 
-75 IYVDGEVRVLIEVKA
+75 
-90 LNNRNEFP
+90 
-98 KNRENPISKAFCQM
+98 
-112 VLYFL
+112 
-117 EEIEKEKNNSLK
+117 
-129 HTIICNAHEFF
+129 
-140 LFDCKDLLFLKEDKR
+140 
-155 IKDFY
+155 
-160 KKCAKKEGTDSSKPK
+160 
-175 FYKDLEQ
+175 
-182 YLQEDF
+182 
-188 QGELRYTHF
+188 
-197 NLSNYDPK
+197 
-205 ELPLIYQVLS
+205 LIYQALS
-215 QEVLL
+215 PNFLL
-220 KQRKTLDANTLN
+220 KIPKYSDANTLN

-252 KILIKPSRTQN
+252 KILIKPSHTKN
-263 SLSAALKK
+263 SLSDALKK
-271 KYENLDDEEVMAL
+271 CYNNLDDEEVMAL

-301 LISFKHFEKPF
+301 LISFKHFKESF

-320 FNALNTLFFEVLAKK
+320 FNALNNLFFEVLAKK
-335 NSERSL
+335 NNERL
-341 NKEDKILE
+341 DKKDKISG

-360 QTPLELKGHEIR
+360 KTPLELKGYEIK
-372 LLENKKLELYQNSVL
+372 LLNNYPLEIHSKSVL
-387 KKHENYQEKKEL
+387 KKDKDYQKEKEL
-399 PLLKYLFEFLR
+399 PLLEYFFKFLR
-410 LYKFTTT
+410 VYDFTTT
-417 PKDIKDNT
+417 PKDIKDNQNN
-425 DTSESRLINPSVLGL
+425 SESRLINPSVLGL

-459 TSYMCKESITPIV
+459 TSYMCKESITTIV
-472 LDKFNAIY
+472 RDKFNQKYNIE
-480 QWDCENLKALREKID
+480 CEKLKELK
-495 RNFSNEKAKEY
+495 NYLKNESYKEDKRKEY
-506 LNTLLT
+506 LQFLLT
-512 LRICDPAVGSG
+512 LRVCDPAVGSG
-523 HFLVSALNEMVLIAY
+523 HFLVSALNEMVWIAY
-538 ELGLIASLYRHE
+538 KLGLIASLHRYDLE
-550 LRLENDEIIIHH
+550 LENDEIIIHH
-562 AQTGEI
+562 ALTGEI
-568 FNYKKPHS
+568 FNYTKPHS
-576 ENDPHHQI
+576 ENDPHHHI

-592 KDIIEN
+592 KSIIEN

-618 IELLKYSYYIFEK
+618 IELLKYSYYIFEE
-631 GKNTNN
+631 GKNTNA

-648 KCANSLVSRFA
+648 KCANSLISRFA

-666 KTEKNKNLE
+666 KTEKNKNLK

-690 PKILESLTR
+690 PKILESLTH
-699 PIKDSNAVRKYAKE
+699 PIKDSDAVRKYAKE

-729 ALNDRIEKIKEAF
+729 ALNDRIEKVKEVF
-742 KLTLEPPQKE
+742 KLTLNPSQKE

-762 LELYGK
+762 LELYGR

-788 KMAHEGL
+788 QMANL
-795 FHDYTPYPKLD
+795 FFDYKPYPKLD
-806 KTDKVV
+806 KSDKVV

-874 DLKPLL
+874 DIKPLL
-880 QKQYQDFY
+880 EKQYQDFY

-900 LAYHLLKEKGFNAF
+900 LAFHLLKEKGFNAF

-930 ELLLKKTTLV
+930 EWLLKKTTLV

-956 DTSIMSFIKQ
+956 DTSIVSFIKQ
-966 TPPKES
+966 TPSKES
-972 DFEYYEPTPNDKDDL
+972 DFKYYEPTPNDGNDL
-987 KSTPHLPMKQNALS
+987 KSAHSLLMKQNALS
-1001 TESFIFANATLLDL
+1001 TESFIFANTTLLDL

-1046 IPTEKREE
+1046 IPTEKRDA
-1054 ILKNC
+1054 ILNACKT
-1059 DDAQKDERGM
+1059 QE
-1069 SERERTKE
+1069 ERERTE
-1077 LIKPI
+1077 RLIKPI

-1093 EWADLWVII
+1093 EWAGEWLINTHNGYTSALKSKIPPIDI
-1102 AKFGSHEF
+1102 AKYPATKAHLDSHYDTIATRCDQGDTPYHLRNCAY
-1110 LEVEYPT
+1110 LE
-1117 IYNHLLQ
+1117 
-1124 YKDQLEQRGQCRYS
+1124 
-1138 RGPQNSNKPYP
+1138 
-1149 GQHHWLELDNNP
+1149 
-1161 KDSYLQD
+1161 D

-1188 NGECELGVFYAE
+1188 NGECQLGYFYAE

-1241 RYKKAFIERLPIPQ
+1241 RYKKAFIERLPIPK
-1255 ITEKNQELADKITD
+1255 ITPQNQELADKITD
-1269 GAKQILALKAKDPK
+1269 GAKQILALKEKDPK

-1305 EEIKTIENG
+1305 EEIKIIENG

>member
-1 MICFTRIPLKDFIKK
+1 MIRFTRILLKDFIKK
-16 HNPQEPKKE
+16 YNPQEPKKE

-33 INNLLENAPKQD
+33 INSLLEKAPRQD

-60 TYGYDCNTYKKVDSA
+60 AYGYDCNTYEKVDSA

-90 LNNRNEFP
+90 LNKKTEFP
-98 KNRENPISKAFCQM
+98 KNRENPLSKAFCQM

-117 EEIEKEKNNSLK
+117 EEREKEKNNSLK

-140 LFDCKDLLFLKEDKR
+140 LFDCKDLLFLNDDKR
-155 IKDFY
+155 IKKFY
-160 KKCAKKEGTDSSKPK
+160 DNYAKKEGTDSSKPQ
-175 FYKDLEQ
+175 FYEDLEQ
-182 YLQEDF
+182 YLQKDF
-188 QGELRYTHF
+188 QGKLPYTYF
-197 NLSNYDPK
+197 NLNDDFK

-220 KQRKTLDANTLN
+220 KQKKTLDANTLN

-263 SLSAALKK
+263 SLSAALK
-271 KYENLDDEEVMAL
+271 YSYTNLDDEEVMAL

-301 LISFKHFEKPF
+301 LISFEHFENPF
-312 LTTENFKD
+312 LTIENFKD

-335 NSERSL
+335 NNERLSEI
-341 NKEDKILE
+341 KEDKILE

-360 QTPLELKGHEIR
+360 KTPLELKGYEIK
-372 LLENKKLELYQNSVL
+372 LLDNKKLEIYKNSVL
-387 KKHENYQEKKEL
+387 KKHENYQEQKDWT
-399 PLLKYLFEFLR
+399 LLEYLFEFLR
-410 LYKFTTT
+410 VYKFTTT

-472 LDKFNAIY
+472 LDKFNATY

-495 RNFSNEKAKEY
+495 RNFSSNEKAKEY

-538 ELGLIASLYRHE
+538 ELGLIASLYRYE
-550 LRLENDEIIIHH
+550 LRLENDEIIIH
-562 AQTGEI
+562 TPEDKI
-568 FNYKKPHS
+568 FNYTIPHS

-618 IELLKYSYYIFEK
+618 IELLKYSYYIFEE

-648 KCANSLVSRFA
+648 KCANSLISRFNFNDD
-659 LKDKALL
+659 LKKIPNI
-666 KTEKNKNLE
+666 KQK
-675 YYIAE
+675 IQE
-680 YKELVKIYKD
+680 YKDLVAQYKD
-690 PKILESLTR
+690 PNPLYPLNKQDLINKIQDLKNTFSLTL
-699 PIKDSNAVRKYAKE
+699 KDPKTKA
-713 RLYQELAQNP
+713 ELE
-723 NKDFKK
+723 K
-729 ALNDRIEKIKEAF
+729 AIEKHIKKYNFFALDDKSLLDGLDYFIPSLFGTPKLSPKEEEEAF
-742 KLTLEPPQKE
+742 AS
-752 LKFKKFLKEH
+752 
-762 LELYGK
+762 YGR
-768 SILEEA
+768 IR
-774 NDNGLELEALALEK
+774 ALRK
-788 KMAHEGL
+788 
-795 FHDYTPYPKLD
+795 KLD
-806 KTDKVV
+806 DALS
-812 GLEHF
+812 GGEYH
-817 NRYVLTSY
+817 
-825 KDLQDE
+825 
-831 NERYANALEWR
+831 NAFEWR
-842 FEFPEVLN
+842 FEFPEVLD
-850 DEGDF
+850 DEGNF

-880 QKQYQDFY
+880 EKQYHDFY
-888 NSTADIY
+888 NSSSDIY

-945 NALKVFESAAV
+945 NALKVFESATV
-956 DTSIMSFIKQ
+956 DTSIIHFIKQ
-966 TPPKES
+966 PPPKES
-972 DFEYYEPTPNDKDDL
+972 DFNYYEPTPDDKDDL
-987 KSTPHLPMKQNALS
+987 KNTPSLLMKQNALS

-1025 LKDWDIQINYGIKT
+1025 LKDWGIQINYGIKT

-1046 IPTEKREE
+1046 IPTEKRDA

-1059 DDAQKDERGM
+1059 DDLQKDEKGM

-1093 EWADLWVII
+1093 EWAHLWVINTHNGYTSAFKSKI
-1102 AKFGSHEF
+1102 PPIDIEK
-1110 LEVEYPT
+1110 YPT
-1117 IYNHLLQ
+1117 LKAHLDAHLDTIATRCDQGDTPYNLRNCA
-1124 YKDQLEQRGQCRYS
+1124 YLE
-1138 RGPQNSNKPYP
+1138 
-1149 GQHHWLELDNNP
+1149 
-1161 KDSYLQD
+1161 D
-1168 FEKEKIVYGEIVQE
+1168 FEKEKIVWNPVSGEYFFTFIKDE
-1182 PRFYLD
+1182 FYFNNSLFMMTSKTLETRD
-1188 NGECELGVFYAE
+1188 LYYILGLLNTTLYRW
-1200 ATSFILTGEHLRYLL
+1200 LTIQ
-1215 GMLHSKLITFA
+1215 MTNLITIG
-1226 FKTFYAGGGLGESGY
+1226 KYAYGS
-1241 RYKKAFIERLPIPQ
+1241 KDKIERLPIPK
-1255 ITEKNQELADKITD
+1255 ITEKNQELTQKITALVDKILQS
-1269 GAKQILALKAKDPK
+1269 KEKDPK

-1293 DALVYQLYHLTD
+1293 DALVYRLYNLTD
-1305 EEIKTIENG
+1305 EEIKIIENG

>member
-1 MICFTRIPLKDFIKK
+1 M
-16 HNPQEPKKE
+16 
-25 TIENFEKE
+25 
-33 INNLLENAPKQD
+33 
-45 DEEFQKNEINKFLKN
+45 
-60 TYGYDCNTYKKVDSA
+60 
-75 IYVDGEVRVLIEVKA
+75 
-90 LNNRNEFP
+90 
-98 KNRENPISKAFCQM
+98 
-112 VLYFL
+112 
-117 EEIEKEKNNSLK
+117 
-129 HTIICNAHEFF
+129 HEFF
-140 LFDCKDLLFLKEDKR
+140 LFDCKDLLFLEKDKR
-155 IKDFY
+155 INKFY
-160 KKCAKKEGTDSSKPK
+160 ENYAKKEGTDSSKPK
-175 FYKDLEQ
+175 FYQDLEQ

-197 NLSNYDPK
+197 NLSDDFK

-220 KQRKTLDANTLN
+220 KQKKTLDANTLN

-252 KILIKPSRTQN
+252 KILIKQSRTQN
-263 SLSAALKK
+263 SLSYALKE
-271 KYENLDDEEVMAL
+271 KYKNLDDEEVMAL

-301 LISFKHFEKPF
+301 LISFKHFENPF
-312 LTTENFKD
+312 LTTENFND
-320 FNALNTLFFEVLAKK
+320 FNALNDLFFEVLAKK
-335 NSERSL
+335 NNERLSEI
-341 NKEDKILE
+341 KEDKILQ

-360 QTPLELKGHEIR
+360 KTPLELKGHEIK
-372 LLENKKLELYQNSVL
+372 LLDNKKLEIYKNSVL
-387 KKHENYQEKKEL
+387 KKHEDYQKDKPL
-399 PLLKYLFEFLR
+399 PLLEYFFKFLR

-459 TSYMCKESITPIV
+459 TSYMCKESIKTIV
-472 LDKFNAIY
+472 LDKFNATYY

-512 LRICDPAVGSG
+512 LRVCDPAVGSG
-523 HFLVSALNEMVLIAY
+523 HFLVSALNEMVWIAY
-538 ELGLIASLYRHE
+538 KLGLIASLYRHE
-550 LRLENDEIIIHH
+550 LRLENDEIIIH
-562 AQTGEI
+562 TPKNEVFKYTI
-568 FNYKKPHS
+568 PHS

-592 KDIIEN
+592 KSIIEN

-618 IELLKYSYYIFEK
+618 IELLKYSYYIFEN
-631 GKNTNN
+631 GKNTNA

-648 KCANSLVSRFA
+648 KCANSLISRFA

-690 PKILESLTR
+690 PKILETLTH
-699 PIKDSNAVRKYAKE
+699 PIKDSDAVRKYAKE

-729 ALNDRIEKIKEAF
+729 ALNNRIEKVKEVF
-742 KLTLEPPQKE
+742 KLTLDPSQKE

-762 LELYGK
+762 LELYGR

-788 KMAHEGL
+788 QMANEGL
-795 FHDYTPYPKLD
+795 FHNYTPYPKLD
-806 KTDKVV
+806 KSDKVV

-831 NERYANALEWR
+831 NERHANALEWR
-842 FEFPEVLN
+842 FEFPEVLD

-863 NPPYIRQEHIK
+863 NPPYIRQEQIK

-880 QKQYQDFY
+880 EKQYQDFY

-900 LAYHLLKEKGFNAF
+900 LAYHLLKEKGFSAF

-930 ELLLKKTTLV
+930 EWLLKKTTLV

-956 DTSIMSFIKQ
+956 DTSIMSFIKES
-966 TPPKES
+966 PPKES
-972 DFEYYEPTPNDKDDL
+972 DFNYYEPTPNDKDDL
-987 KSTPHLPMKQNALS
+987 KSTPSLLMKQNALS
-1001 TESFIFANATLLDL
+1001 TESFIFADSTLLDL

-1025 LKDWDIQINYGIKT
+1025 LKDWGIQIYRGILT
-1039 GANEAFI
+1039 GCNEAFI
-1046 IPTEKREE
+1046 IPTEKRDA
-1054 ILKNC
+1054 ILNACKT
-1059 DDAQKDERGM
+1059 QE
-1069 SERERTKE
+1069 ERERTE
-1077 LIKPI
+1077 RLIKPI

-1093 EWADLWVII
+1093 EWAGEWLINTHNGYTSAQKSKIPPIDIEKYPATKAHLDAHYDTI
-1102 AKFGSHEF
+1102 ATRCDQGDTPYHLRNCTY
-1110 LEVEYPT
+1110 LE
-1117 IYNHLLQ
+1117 
-1124 YKDQLEQRGQCRYS
+1124 
-1138 RGPQNSNKPYP
+1138 
-1149 GQHHWLELDNNP
+1149 
-1161 KDSYLQD
+1161 D
-1168 FEKEKIVYGEIVQE
+1168 FEKEKIVYPETSQGAYFIYENSGIFLEKTAFMIVSDA
-1182 PRFYLD
+1182 YNLK
-1188 NGECELGVFYAE
+1188 L
-1200 ATSFILTGEHLRYLL
+1200 LTALL
-1215 GMLHSKLITFA
+1215 NSKLITFY
-1226 FKTFYAGGGLGESGY
+1226 FKNFCGGCILGKSGY
-1241 RYKKAFIERLPIPQ
+1241 QYNKHALEKIPIPQ
-1255 ITEKNQELADKITD
+1255 ITEKNQELARKITD
-1269 GAKQILALKAKDPK
+1269 GAKQILALKEKDPK
-1283 ANTQGLEKEI
+1283 ANTQKLEKEI
-1293 DALVYQLYHLTD
+1293 DALVYQLYNLTD
-1305 EEIKTIENG
+1305 EEIKIIEDG